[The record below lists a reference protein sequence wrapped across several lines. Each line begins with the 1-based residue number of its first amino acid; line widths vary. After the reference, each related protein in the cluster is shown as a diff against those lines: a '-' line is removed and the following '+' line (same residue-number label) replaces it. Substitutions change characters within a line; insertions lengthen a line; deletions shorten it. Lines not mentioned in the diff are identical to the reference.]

1 LSAVIHTGRERNPE
15 KAVFDSQRLP
25 PQDRSGTFEALYV
38 RQLQWLTQRIHEI
51 GNSDQIMLEV
61 SSDICKLFDA
71 DRLTLYAIND
81 DRRAIVSKVKAGLNS
96 TQDLK
101 TDGN

>member
-1 LSAVIHTGRERNPE
+1 MSAVIHTGRERNFE
-15 KAVFDSQRLP
+15 EAVFDSQRLP
-25 PQDRSGTFEALYV
+25 PQDRGVTFEALYV
-38 RQLQWLTQRIHEI
+38 RQLQWLTQRIHET